1 MSFYTKLAGT
11 FNTVKKSAI
20 AENFFILGSIQS
32 INLLLPL
39 VLTPYL
45 IHILGLINFGKI
57 TFAAAVINIF
67 GLLIDY
73 GFNLTGTKEIALNK
87 HQEDALG
94 KIVSGILT
102 TKFFLMLF
110 TFLLLN
116 AGLLTPFL
124 SENKTLFLLS
134 FIICIGQ
141 SINPG
146 WIFQGL
152 EKMRLFAIVNVV
164 FKISYMLVIFIF
176 IKEKSDYIYVNALF
190 GISILFTGIVSIIL
204 LHIKFNIRFSLVSPV
219 DVFAYLKKS
228 FYYFISG
235 FFVNISGYA
244 GSAILGIYTDYR
256 IVGLYGI
263 VEKILQLVRQLLIIY
278 SQVLYPA
285 ACRKAQESIHAYSLF
300 MKKVFTPFFISF
312 FLICTCIFIFAPEIA
327 WYFNKTDIDTLT
339 NGIRIILLA
348 ALFTSLNIPAYQSL
362 LAYNFSKSY
371 TFVLITTSVLS
382 VLINFFLASHYGL
395 FGSIFNLL
403 ITEFM
408 MMAGLHAILQFYH
421 TKNAL
426 FQFNTK
432 NEGSDTPPL

>member
-1 MSFYTKLAGT
+1 MPFYSKIAST
-11 FNTVKKSAI
+11 FSTIKKSAI

-32 INLLLPL
+32 INILLPL

-45 IHILGLINFGKI
+45 IRVLGLLNFGKI
-57 TFAAAVINIF
+57 TFSLAVINIF

-87 HQEDALG
+87 NNKEALG

-102 TKFFLMLF
+102 TKFFLMLL

-116 AGLLTPFL
+116 IGLLTPFL
-124 SENKTLFLLS
+124 SENKPLFLLS

-141 SINPG
+141 SMNPG
-146 WIFQGL
+146 WIFQGM
-152 EKMRLFAIVNVV
+152 EKMRLFALVNVI
-164 FKISYMLVIFIF
+164 FKISYMIFIF
-176 IKEKSDYIYVNALF
+176 VFIHDPKDFLYVNALF
-190 GISILFTGIVSIIL
+190 GLSILFTGIVSIIL
-204 LHIKFNIRFSLVSPV
+204 LRTKFKIHFSRVS
-219 DVFAYLKKS
+219 FSEILSYLKKS

-244 GSAILGIYTDYR
+244 GSAILGIFTNYR

-263 VEKILQLVRQLLIIY
+263 IEKISQLVRQLLIIY

-285 ACRKAQESIHAYSLF
+285 ACRKAHESVQAYTLF
-300 MKKVFTPFFISF
+300 MKRAFTPFFIFF
-312 FLICTCIFIFAPEIA
+312 FLICTGIFIFAPQIS
-327 WYFNKTDIDTLT
+327 WYFNKSDINTLT

-348 ALFTSLNIPAYQSL
+348 ALCTSLNIPAYQSL

-371 TFVLITTSVLS
+371 TFVLITTSVIS
-382 VLINFFLASHYGL
+382 VLLNLFLASHYGL
-395 FGSIFNLL
+395 FGSIINLL
-403 ITEFM
+403 ITEFI

-421 TKNAL
+421 SRHAL
-426 FQFNTK
+426 FQFK
-432 NEGSDTPPL
+432 WLGNEN

>member
-1 MSFYTKLAGT
+1 MPFYTKLAST
-11 FNTVKKSAI
+11 WSTIKKSAI

-45 IHILGLINFGKI
+45 IRVLGLLNFGKI
-57 TFAAAVINIF
+57 TFSVAIINIF

-87 HQEDALG
+87 NNNEALG

-110 TFLLLN
+110 TFFLLN
-116 AGLLTPFL
+116 IGLLTPFL
-124 SENKTLFLLS
+124 SENKELFLLS
-134 FIICIGQ
+134 FFICIGQ
-141 SINPG
+141 SMNPG
-146 WIFQGL
+146 WIFQGM
-152 EKMRLFAIVNVV
+152 EKMRLFALVNVV
-164 FKISYMLVIFIF
+164 FKISYMVFIF
-176 IKEKSDYIYVNALF
+176 VFIREPKDYLYVNALF
-190 GISILFTGIVSIIL
+190 GLSILFTGIVSIIL
-204 LHIKFNIRFSLVSPV
+204 LRTKFNIRFTPAS
-219 DVFAYLKKS
+219 FAVVGSYLKKS

-244 GSAILGIYTDYR
+244 GSAILGIFTTYR

-285 ACRKAQESIHAYSLF
+285 ACRKANESVQAYTSF
-300 MKKVFTPFFISF
+300 MKKAFTPFFIF
-312 FLICTCIFIFAPEIA
+312 YFLICACIFIFAPEIA
-327 WYFNKTDIDTLT
+327 WYFNKTDIGTLT

-348 ALFTSLNIPAYQSL
+348 ALCTSLNIPAYQSL

-371 TFVLITTSVLS
+371 TFVLITTSVIS
-382 VLINFFLASHYGL
+382 VLLNLFLASHYGL
-395 FGSIFNLL
+395 FGSIINLL
-403 ITEFM
+403 ITEFI
-408 MMAGLHAILQFYH
+408 MMAGLHAMLQFYH
-421 TKNAL
+421 SKHAL
-426 FQFNTK
+426 FQLKWLENK
-432 NEGSDTPPL
+432 S